1 MKRLGTMLL
10 RMVRTRGKN
19 SIPIGRGK
27 FQRWVEDAA
36 MLIGRRYY
44 GVSRGAKWGGSWLP

>member
-1 MKRLGTMLL
+1 VKRLGTMLL

-27 FQRWVEDAA
+27 FQRRVEDAA

-44 GVSRGAKWGGSWLP
+44 GVSRGAKRGGSWLP